1 MKVGKC
7 VYPRRAYNLMKAFLN
22 TASDMYYPTP
32 EWDYEKTEILL
43 HKSDCF
49 AADTSDFIG
58 DDAEQVVF
66 YNFDE
71 LFDETAIF
79 FRDFWCERAPM
90 LKEFEDITISLLHE
104 LGHLET
110 NDEIRKDF
118 PMWLRELAELGLDSK
133 YDSDKEKNYAYFTLP
148 DEKAAT
154 EWAIDW
160 LANNA
165 AIAKEFE
172 KEFLKCWEVAA

>member
-7 VYPRRAYNLMKAFLN
+7 VHPRRAYNLMKAFLN
-22 TASDMYYPTP
+22 DASDMVYLTVDD
-32 EWDYEKTEILL
+32 DYEKTEILL
-43 HKSDCF
+43 HKSDSF

-58 DDAEQVVF
+58 DDAEQVIF

-71 LFDETAIF
+71 LFDESAEH
-79 FRDFWCERAPM
+79 FRNFWCERAPM
-90 LKEFEDITISLLHE
+90 LEEFDDITISLLHE

-110 NDEIRKDF
+110 NDKIRENF
-118 PMWLRELAELGLDSK
+118 PMWLRELAVMGLDEKCTS
-133 YDSDKEKNYAYFTLP
+133 YEEKNYLYFVLP

-160 LANNA
+160 LSENA
-165 AIAKEFE
+165 ETAKKFE
-172 KEFLKCWEVAA
+172 EEFLKCWECVA